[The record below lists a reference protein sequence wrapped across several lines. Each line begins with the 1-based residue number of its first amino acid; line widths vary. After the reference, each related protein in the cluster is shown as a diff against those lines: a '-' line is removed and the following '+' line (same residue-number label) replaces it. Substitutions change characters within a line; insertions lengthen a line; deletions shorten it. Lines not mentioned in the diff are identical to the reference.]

1 MPTFVAPAPKGMI
14 KDTNN
19 TVLPPEFYSHAS
31 NIRFTDMQERRSK
44 DMMQYLSYLQ

>member
-1 MPTFVAPAPKGMI
+1 MATFVAPAPKGMI

-31 NIRFTDMQERRSK
+31 NIRFTEKDRS
-44 DMMQYLSYLQ
+44 